1 MIEKLQTKIQTNE
14 ERLLDIENKI
24 SRLVKEKITLEDKIF
39 NQRQQLEVL
48 KRKESRQT
56 AEESL

>member
-24 SRLVKEKITLEDKIF
+24 SRLIKEKITLEDKIF